1 MDRENAYTR
10 RGLLRTAGGAT
21 AAVALASATGPA
33 AAQTDFGGWLSDVGN
48 YDGTV
53 VDATGQDEVTVE
65 VGVQA
70 NGGAFGFG
78 PAAVQVDPG
87 TTVVWEWTGK
97 GVPHNV
103 VDEAGNFESEL
114 ISEAGATYEQTFDA
128 AGVVKYYCTP
138 HRGLGMKGVVVVGDV
153 PDAGGSGAEGGGSG
167 GGGGEGSGD
176 GGGEGGEGGGGESG
190 GGGEGGDSGSSNSAN
205 ETALQTFLAMLV
217 LGVLSPLLFL
227 AVLRWRQREQSDQ
240 RRRYT
245 R

>member
-1 MDRENAYTR
+1 MDEESAYTR
-10 RGLLRTAGGAT
+10 RGLLRAGAGAT
-21 AAVALASATGPA
+21 AAVAIASAAGPA
-33 AAQTDFGGWLSDVGN
+33 AAQTDFDGWLSNVDN

-87 TTVVWEWTGK
+87 TTVVWEWTGE

-114 ISEAGATYEQTFDA
+114 ISEAGATYEQTFDD

-153 PDAGGSGAEGGGSG
+153 PDAGGSDGGG
-167 GGGGEGSGD
+167 GGGGEG
-176 GGGEGGEGGGGESG
+176 GGGGGGEG

-205 ETALQTFLAMLV
+205 ETALQTFLAMVV

-227 AVLRWRQREQSDQ
+227 AVLRRRQREQSDR

>member
-21 AAVALASATGPA
+21 AAVALASAAGPA
-33 AAQTDFGGWLSDVGN
+33 AAQTDFDGWLSNVGN

-87 TTVVWEWTGK
+87 TTVVWEWTGE

-103 VDEAGNFESEL
+103 VDDAGSFESEL
-114 ISEAGATYEQTFDA
+114 ISEAGATYEQTFDD

-138 HRGLGMKGVVVVGDV
+138 HQGVGMKGVVVVGDL
-153 PDAGGSGAEGGGSG
+153 PDAGGS
-167 GGGGEGSGD
+167 D
-176 GGGEGGEGGGGESG
+176 GGGGEGGGGEG
-190 GGGEGGDSGSSNSAN
+190 GGGGDSGSSNSAN

-227 AVLRWRQREQSDQ
+227 VVLRRRQREQSD
-240 RRRYT
+240 RRRQYT